1 MIGYAGLMTA
11 LGRRDDAATLFGLGL
26 RHGPRAGH
34 DVRRLVDAELAPFFD
49 PAVDDPRAL
58 ASHPLV
64 MSTPLED
71 LPAVVATI
79 VGE

>member
-1 MIGYAGLMTA
+1 MAA
-11 LGRRDDAATLFGLGL
+11 VGRREGAATLFGLGL
-26 RHGPRAGH
+26 RHGPRAGR

-49 PAVDDPRAL
+49 PAAADDPGVT

-64 MSTPLED
+64 MTTPLED
-71 LPAVVATI
+71 LPAVVAEI